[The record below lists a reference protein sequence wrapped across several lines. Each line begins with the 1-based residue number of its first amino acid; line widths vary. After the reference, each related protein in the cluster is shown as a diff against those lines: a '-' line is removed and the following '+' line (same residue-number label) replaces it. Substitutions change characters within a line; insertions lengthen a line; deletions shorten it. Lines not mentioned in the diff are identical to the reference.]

1 MPTAIRRIRRF
12 GLRVGLQ
19 GDWYL
24 YLIAAGIGLFMGVAA
39 TLFLAPLRSLEHF
52 EAATSGTVIWI
63 IVLAG
68 PAIGGVLVA
77 DEWHHGSLSLGHD
90 LVGHDDDVVV
100 GQSQSGSID

>member
-52 EAATSGTVIWI
+52 EAATSGTVT
-63 IVLAG
+63 V
-68 PAIGGVLVA
+68 
-77 DEWHHGSLSLGHD
+77 
-90 LVGHDDDVVV
+90 DVVTPPE
-100 GQSQSGSID
+100 S